1 MKIVRIFGPRESKEE
16 GEGLWSLEY
25 EGNKLS
31 EFEKLLDLWD
41 DPEYMYQFCLEHLA
55 DVRKKFGYAINPEA
69 AADEL
74 MDEAEEL
81 LAFLVR
87 MAKRQHFDDVLQ
99 HVFRPL
105 NNFETNITVLQ
116 LSKAS
121 AKTKER
127 REPKLRVYAVRMG
140 ENSYLVTGGAIK
152 LTDRMEDREHTKN
165 ELARLK
171 LVRDW
176 LRREG
181 IYYPEDLTNLS

>member
-1 MKIVRIFGPRESKEE
+1 MKIVRIFGPGQSKEE

-25 EGNKLS
+25 EGRALN
-31 EFEKLLDLWD
+31 EFERLLDCWQ
-41 DPEYMYQFCLEHLA
+41 DPEYMYSFCREHIA
-55 DVRKKFGYAINPEA
+55 DIQKKFGCAIDAESA
-69 AADEL
+69 ANEL
-74 MDEAEEL
+74 MDEADEL
-81 LAFLVR
+81 LTLLVR
-87 MAKRQHFDDVLQ
+87 LAKRQQFDGILQ

-121 AKTKER
+121 TKTKDR

-152 LTDRMEDREHTKN
+152 LTDRMEDRDHTKK

-176 LRREG
+176 LKKEG
-181 IYYPEDLTNLS
+181 IYYPEDLIDLS

>member
-1 MKIVRIFGPRESKEE
+1 MRIIRIFGPEKRKED

-25 EGNKLS
+25 EGSTIN
-31 EFEKLLDLWD
+31 EFEKLLDLWQ
-41 DPEYMYQFCLEHLA
+41 DPEFMFDFCLEHIA
-55 DVRKKFGYAINPEA
+55 DVQNKFGYSMDVESA
-69 AADEL
+69 ANEL

-81 LAFLVR
+81 LALLVR
-87 MAKRQHFDDVLQ
+87 LAKRQHFGILQ

-127 REPKLRVYAVRMG
+127 KEPKLRIYAVRMG

-152 LTDRMEDREHTKN
+152 LTDRMEDRDHTKK
-165 ELARLK
+165 ELTRLK

-181 IYYPEDLTNLS
+181 IYYPEDLTDLS